1 MKNRII
7 LILIFLITTV
17 ISGFAQK
24 GAISGYLIDT
34 LSKKP
39 VIGATIIMF
48 ETNDMTISDTNGF
61 FTIINLES
69 GKYSFGV
76 KLIGYKDTTISNVV
90 VEPDL
95 NVELNIFL
103 SECKYHILGHPKT
116 CPICGLTDNVVPILY
131 GVATK
136 KMIKKEKKGLVL
148 LGGARTGC
156 DPVYYCKKD
165 KVKF

>member
-1 MKNRII
+1 MKNKII
-7 LILIFLITTV
+7 LIFIYLITNAV
-17 ISGFAQK
+17 SIFAQK
-24 GAISGYLIDT
+24 GEISGYLIDK
-34 LSKKP
+34 LSKEP

-48 ETNDMTISDTNGF
+48 ETNDMTVSDTNGF
-61 FTIINLES
+61 FKVNNLET

-95 NVELNIFL
+95 NPELNIFL

-116 CPICGLTDNVVPILY
+116 CPICGKTDNVVPILY

-136 KMIKKEKKGLVL
+136 KMIKKEKKGLAL
-148 LGGARTGC
+148 LGGDRTGC
-156 DPVYYCKKD
+156 DPLYYCKKD
-165 KVKF
+165 KIKF